1 VFVTDTHPLA
11 YYAGLKH
18 SKLGRRARGLFEDA
32 GKGKAVIFIPVP
44 ALWEMTKLAKAGLV
58 DLPTRFDH
66 WCRNLDADP
75 GFAIETLSW
84 LDVDEARHL
93 PFNDPFDCLIV
104 GTALRLDYPLITK
117 DEAIVDSKFVET
129 VW

>member
-1 VFVTDTHPLA
+1 MFVADTHPLA
-11 YYAGLKH
+11 YYAARKN
-18 SKLGRRARGLFEDA
+18 SKLGKRALHLFQDA
-32 GKGKAVIFIPVP
+32 GQAKTVIFVPTP
-44 ALWEMTKLAKAGLV
+44 ALWEIADLANAGRI

-75 GFAIETLSW
+75 GFVIEMLSW
-84 LDVDEARHL
+84 VDVDEARHL
-93 PFNDPFDCLIV
+93 PFSDPFDCLIV

-117 DEAIVDSKFVET
+117 DEAIVDSKLVET